1 MGHSSSYL
9 VGESSGDHTTSSTA
23 STSTSQLPS
32 RHPLLMHQEVPQE
45 HTTPLGFAAHREAT
59 SAATA
64 SQSLPVLDHSE
75 NTIPQ
80 SSSALAQLLSTSSA
94 HDVLRLNRSGMSG
107 THTAT
112 TTGSQDVGHTDT
124 EDPGNQTS
132 IPSTYSRWSEECEAL
147 DGSIQHLCINCI
159 KPSIIASLEKTFE
172 KENKR
177 KAEEKGDDKGQS
189 STAMT
194 DSTATSSSLER
205 AVRNRIATAAANVNS
220 AIDNLHASL
229 QSVAS
234 SLAGTAE
241 LVRSELSSAAMTS
254 STLSNRGDNNT
265 GSEMQESGSNE
276 LPLPSA
282 MQENNS
288 TQQSTAEPPVLVPF
302 TETQATTNT
311 VTITS
316 DSLTT
321 PVQSSAMPTLQPLA
335 TPAVQVSATPTVQ
348 SSATPIAPPSVTSV
362 PPLTTPTVS
371 FDGSQASAAAILQ
384 NTDPTDPMYM
394 FLSAVAGAPAP
405 PLPESSSATTTAPS
419 TQEVSEDEVLQ
430 RRATSDALRIASRIA
445 EMLNSD
451 TLPLPGDD
459 NNEGDDQDDEEV
471 TEVTT
476 QSDIVASSLASSLA
490 ASLVQSLTTSNSTSP
505 CTTLAPQLS
514 SSLQVHQA
522 VNESSQ
528 SVRSEMVGDIIPL
541 TGNIIPV
548 VPSQQLMTTVAT
560 TTTSNN
566 TAAGA
571 ATTDV
576 LSSMPEELDSTF
588 LEALP
593 DSIRE
598 ELVLQH
604 AAEMRRRQFQ
614 SQAGRS
620 GDNFVSTISP
630 EFLAALPPNI
640 QEEVSC

>member
-1 MGHSSSYL
+1 MGHSGSYL
-9 VGESSGDHTTSSTA
+9 IGESSGDHTMSSTA
-23 STSTSQLPS
+23 SASMSQLPA

-59 SAATA
+59 SAAST

-94 HDVLRLNRSGMSG
+94 HDVLRLNRSGLSG

-112 TTGSQDVGHTDT
+112 TTGGQDVGHTDT

-159 KPSIIASLEKTFE
+159 KPSIITSLEQTYD

-177 KAEEKGDDKGQS
+177 KAEEKEDDKGRS
-189 STAMT
+189 STATT
-194 DSTATSSSLER
+194 DSTATTSSLER

-234 SLAGTAE
+234 SLAGTVE
-241 LVRSELSSAAMTS
+241 MVRSGLSSPAVVTS
-254 STLSNRGDNNT
+254 TPSNRGNT
-265 GSEMQESGSNE
+265 DQDRSEEQEDDRNE

-282 MQENNS
+282 TEES
-288 TQQSTAEPPVLVPF
+288 TTQPSSAEPPPLLVPF
-302 TETQATTNT
+302 TETQPTSNTTT
-311 VTITS
+311 STS
-316 DSLTT
+316 DTLTT
-321 PVQSSAMPTLQPLA
+321 PTVQSSSATLTLQPLPMPTLQS
-335 TPAVQVSATPTVQ
+335 SATPTVQ
-348 SSATPIAPPSVTSV
+348 PSDTPIAPPSVTSV
-362 PPLTTPTVS
+362 PPLATPTVP
-371 FDGSQASAAAILQ
+371 FDGSQASAAAMLQ

-405 PLPESSSATTTAPS
+405 PLPESSSAATTAPP
-419 TQEVSEDEVLQ
+419 TQELSEDEVRQ

-445 EMLNSD
+445 EMFQSD
-451 TLPLPGDD
+451 ALPLPGDD
-459 NNEGDDQDDEEV
+459 DDDDDEDDEDDEEV
-471 TEVTT
+471 TGVIT
-476 QSDIVASSLASSLA
+476 QSNIATSSLASSLA
-490 ASLVQSLTTSNSTSP
+490 ASLVQSLTTGNSTSP

-514 SSLQVHQA
+514 DSLQVQQA

-528 SVRSEMVGDIIPL
+528 SGQSEMVGDIIPL
-541 TGNIIPV
+541 
-548 VPSQQLMTTVAT
+548 VPNQRSAT
-560 TTTSNN
+560 TTATAARNN
-566 TAAGA
+566 TASGG
-571 ATTDV
+571 ATTNV
-576 LSSMPEELDSTF
+576 LSLMPEELDSTF

-593 DSIRE
+593 ESIRE
-598 ELVLQH
+598 ELVSQH
-604 AAEMRRRQFQ
+604 AAEMRRRQMQ
-614 SQAGRS
+614 SQAGSS

-630 EFLAALPPNI
+630 EFLAALPPSI
-640 QEEVSC
+640 QEEVS

>member
-1 MGHSSSYL
+1 MGHSGSYL
-9 VGESSGDHTTSSTA
+9 IGESSGDHTMSSTA
-23 STSTSQLPS
+23 SASTSQLPS

-94 HDVLRLNRSGMSG
+94 HDVLRLNRSGLSG
-107 THTAT
+107 TQTAT
-112 TTGSQDVGHTDT
+112 TTGGQDLSHADT

-159 KPSIIASLEKTFE
+159 KPTIITSLEQTLDKEKRKVEE
-172 KENKR
+172 KE
-177 KAEEKGDDKGQS
+177 DDKGQS
-189 STAMT
+189 NTATT

-234 SLAGTAE
+234 SLAGTVE
-241 LVRSELSSAAMTS
+241 MVRSGLNSTAATTS
-254 STLSNRGDNNT
+254 TPSNRGQVDQG
-265 GSEMQESGSNE
+265 GSEEQESDRNE
-276 LPLPSA
+276 LPLPPTTEDST
-282 MQENNS
+282 
-288 TQQSTAEPPVLVPF
+288 TQQSSVEPPPLLVPF
-302 TETQATTNT
+302 TETQPITSSATSTCDT
-311 VTITS
+311 VT
-316 DSLTT
+316 
-321 PVQSSAMPTLQPLA
+321 
-335 TPAVQVSATPTVQ
+335 TPTVQ
-348 SSATPIAPPSVTSV
+348 SSATPTSQPIPTPSMPSSATPTLQPLPTPTVQPSTTPIAPPSVTSV

-371 FDGSQASAAAILQ
+371 FDGSQASAAAMLQ

-405 PLPESSSATTTAPS
+405 PLPESSSATTAPP
-419 TQEVSEDEVLQ
+419 TQEMSEDEVLQ
-430 RRATSDALRIASRIA
+430 RRGTSDALRIASRIA
-445 EMLNSD
+445 ELFQSD
-451 TLPLPGDD
+451 ALPLPGDD
-459 NNEGDDQDDEEV
+459 NDENDDQDNEDV
-471 TEVTT
+471 TGVTT
-476 QSDIVASSLASSLA
+476 QTASSLASSLA
-490 ASLVQSLTTSNSTSP
+490 ASLVQSLTTGNSTSP
-505 CTTLAPQLS
+505 CTSLAPQLS
-514 SSLQVHQA
+514 NSLQVHRA
-522 VNESSQ
+522 VDESSQ
-528 SVRSEMVGDIIPL
+528 SGQSEMVGDIIPL
-541 TGNIIPV
+541 LPN
-548 VPSQQLMTTVAT
+548 QQSAT
-560 TTTSNN
+560 TATTSNSA
-566 TAAGA
+566 TSGT

-593 DSIRE
+593 ESIRE
-598 ELVLQH
+598 ELVSQH
-604 AAEMRRRQFQ
+604 AAEMRRRQMQ
-614 SQAGRS
+614 SETRSS

-640 QEEVSC
+640 QEEVS